1 MRWKPSPP
9 TVLAGVALFFALGGT
24 AVAVSDA
31 VKPQARCATGAVRG
45 IAGVTGDPAK
55 GIANLP
61 GTFTGNKGLFSRKF
75 NCSGGATQVRRVS
88 QGLYEVR
95 FVGNAAQGGVVAGGT
110 TIGTVQFAERD
121 VHRGDVSAGGAEP
134 PVRRTVRSLRDV
146 TTRPKAVA
154 TLPKPR
160 PKRVAAAV
168 GPAHL
173 QRGGPPLRRR
183 LPTGVCASPTLA

>member
-110 TIGTVQFAERD
+110 TIGTVQFANGTFTVAMYRPGEQN
-121 VHRGDVSAGGAEP
+121 P
-134 PVRRTVRSLRDV
+134 PFDAPFVLF
-146 TTRPKAVA
+146 AM
-154 TLPKPR
+154 
-160 PKRVAAAV
+160 
-168 GPAHL
+168 
-173 QRGGPPLRRR
+173 
-183 LPTGVCASPTLA
+183 